1 MLIRQYELLI
11 FPNPTITQNIPDL
24 HTYLHAGNLLTVAG
38 WLVNVEY
45 FDRNKTVVCL
55 SYDTII
61 NIKKCIS
68 KL

>member
-38 WLVNVEY
+38 
-45 FDRNKTVVCL
+45 L
-55 SYDTII
+55 SVLS
-61 NIKKCIS
+61 IS
-68 KL
+68 TEIRLLYVSVMTRL